1 MVFVVVALCVHHIV
15 DGGWPVMTGKIE
27 SSPLRWQI
35 PFTYK
40 GEKRKKSQILIDF
53 PSQPPRITYGCRGA
67 LLGQLRFHDSIVPVY
82 RSYGQIGYN
91 VM

>member
-1 MVFVVVALCVHHIV
+1 
-15 DGGWPVMTGKIE
+15 MTGEIE
-27 SSPLRWQI
+27 TSPLRWLV

-40 GEKRKKSQILIDF
+40 EGKRKSQILIDF
-53 PSQPPRITYGCRGA
+53 PSQPPHITYGCRGA

-82 RSYGQIGYN
+82 TSYGQIGSD